1 MEVLVERAALR
12 IDEAARYIGIGRASL
27 YRLMDSGA
35 IRSFHVGERRLVLRS
50 ELDRFIALRVEAE
63 GGN

>member
-35 IRSFHVGERRLVLRS
+35 IRSFHVGKRRLVLRS